1 MHQLRTQYLCQG
13 QQPRCP
19 SRLKTKIKIKI
30 KTGIK
35 TGFKTEFKAKPF
47 ASLL

>member
-19 SRLKTKIKIKI
+19 SRFKTKIKTKS
-30 KTGIK
+30 KTGI
-35 TGFKTEFKAKPF
+35 KTEFKAKPF
-47 ASLL
+47 AGLL